1 MGPPGPPGE
10 AQAYPSELMGAG
22 KPLLL
27 SGRRKRSVTD
37 HPPVLNLHD
46 LEADF
51 EIVVIDTSEKISL
64 VYHECI
70 HGCIIF
76 LKGPMGP
83 PGPPG
88 EAQAYPSELMG
99 AGKPLLLSGRRKRS
113 VSDHPPVINLP
124 DLEADFETVVIDI
137 SENRLSLK
145 EGVHLF
151 VDKMW
156 NHIVKVSHKNR

>member
-1 MGPPGPPGE
+1 MSIVDD
-10 AQAYPSELMGAG
+10 YRNY
-22 KPLLL
+22 KL
-27 SGRRKRSVTD
+27 S
-37 HPPVLNLHD
+37 PMYN
-46 LEADF
+46 F
-51 EIVVIDTSEKISL
+51 
-64 VYHECI
+64 C
-70 HGCIIF
+70 

-113 VSDHPPVINLP
+113 VTDHPPVINLP

-156 NHIVKVSHKNR
+156 NHIVKVSHKYRIEYFY

>member
-27 SGRRKRSVTD
+27 SGRRKRSVT
-37 HPPVLNLHD
+37 
-46 LEADF
+46 
-51 EIVVIDTSEKISL
+51 
-64 VYHECI
+64 
-70 HGCIIF
+70 
-76 LKGPMGP
+76 
-83 PGPPG
+83 
-88 EAQAYPSELMG
+88 
-99 AGKPLLLSGRRKRS
+99 
-113 VSDHPPVINLP
+113 DHPPVINLP

-156 NHIVKVSHKNR
+156 NHIVKVSHKSRIEYFYLFNHVPYFTINATDKIVRHMITKQTFIIQHVNNPELKWPH